1 MKLWERV
8 KYSAIVDRDPLRLPG
23 GNAVAVWPLVT
34 VEVWDPDGPMPRT
47 ILTPPQGSAFLP
59 DVPNWCWAEYGTRIG
74 FWRMKA
80 ALDQRNIK
88 AVLCINGAVV
98 DRYPRICEA
107 ALEAGW
113 EFMGHNIVQKPM
125 QAMENE
131 EEAINRTVAVIKT
144 FTGSKPRGWMGPGL
158 TETHNTPEL
167 LVKAGIEYTTDWVLD
182 DQPTIIQTQNG
193 PLYSIPY
200 SVEINDVV
208 LMAIEKRP
216 SSGLYERAMTTCDR
230 YLQEGSDQARVL
242 ALACHP
248 FLHGVPHRI
257 GYFEKALDDL
267 SAKKGVIFTT
277 GGWILDWYKAELA
290 NRRPA

>member
-8 KYSAIVDRDPLRLPG
+8 SYSAIVDRDPLRLPEG
-23 GNAVAVWPLVT
+23 KTVAVWPLVT

-47 ILTPPQGSAFLP
+47 ILTPPQEVKYLP
-59 DVPNWCWAEYGTRIG
+59 DVPNWCWAEYGARIG

-80 ALDQRNIK
+80 ALDQRGMK
-88 AVLCINGAVV
+88 AVLCINGAVI
-98 DRYPRICEA
+98 DRYARICEA

-113 EFMGHNIVQKPM
+113 EIMGHNIIQKPM
-125 QAMENE
+125 HAMENE
-131 EEAINRTVAVIKT
+131 EEAITRTVAVIEK

-182 DQPTIIQTQNG
+182 DQPTVIKTRKG

-208 LMAIEKRP
+208 LMAAEKRP
-216 SSGLYERAMTTCDR
+216 SSGLYDRAIATCDR
-230 YLQEGSDQARVL
+230 YLQEGPEQARML

-267 SAKKGVIFTT
+267 SAKNGVMFTT
-277 GGWILDWYKAELA
+277 GGWILDWYKEACGSRQQA
-290 NRRPA
+290 

>member
-8 KYSAIVDRDPLRLPG
+8 KYSAIIDREPLRLPDEKT
-23 GNAVAVWPLVT
+23 VAVWPLVT

-47 ILTPPQGSAFLP
+47 ILTPPQEVRYIP
-59 DVPNWCWAEYGTRIG
+59 DVPNWCWAEYGARIG

-80 ALDQRNIK
+80 ALDQRGLK
-88 AVLCINGAVV
+88 SVLCINGSVI
-98 DRYPRICEA
+98 DRYPRICGA

-125 QAMENE
+125 HAMENE
-131 EEAINRTVAVIKT
+131 EEAIFRTVEVIEK

-182 DQPTIIQTQNG
+182 DQPTVIETRNG

-200 SVEINDVV
+200 SVEVNDVV

-216 SSGLYERAMTTCDR
+216 SSGLYERALSTVER
-230 YLQEGSDQARVL
+230 YLQEGPEQARVL

-257 GYFEKALDDL
+257 GYFEQTLDEL
-267 SAKKGVIFTT
+267 AAKNRVMFTT
-277 GGWILDWYKAELA
+277 GGWILDWYKAARNL
-290 NRRPA
+290 